1 MASHLTIHA
10 RLIKGC
16 NADCSYCSSWQEDPS
31 ARGRMSPSEF
41 REALRFLKA
50 EVFPVLG
57 CGGPHASVSVQYIG
71 GEMLL
76 IPQEELR
83 ECVEIARQEL
93 GEAFGTVRDGVMSN
107 LVGSER
113 RIMELDLLFGGNIGT
128 SVDGRGTQRTVKGSP
143 EAYRKGVER
152 SRAALMKRRRRN
164 PGAVFVVDRQGLANA
179 VHEVE
184 AASAAGYPLVL
195 RPVFLGGRSVD
206 GPSLPDL
213 VSAMGQAFD
222 AWAMKA
228 AVPVEPFM
236 HLMSKRLRPSSVV
249 GDVCPFMRNC
259 AQVSINVD
267 PDGSLYTCFE
277 MADAGQM
284 KFGNALEGWFDRETW
299 DALDARRVRLDPR
312 CSSCPFFEA
321 CQGGCMNEAIQHTGS
336 IYGRTEFCDVWT
348 DLFIRIDA
356 LVSKHGMT
364 AVRGWLAGLE
374 TRD

>member
-16 NADCSYCSSWQEDPS
+16 NADCSYCSSWQEDAS
-31 ARGRMSPSEF
+31 ARGRMSPEEF
-41 REALRFLKA
+41 RTAIRFLKS

-57 CGGPHASVSVQYIG
+57 CGGPYATVTVQYIG
-71 GEMLL
+71 GEILL
-76 IPQEELR
+76 VPLEELR
-83 ECVEIARQEL
+83 ECVELARDEL
-93 GEAFGTVRDGVMSN
+93 GEVFGNVQDGVMSN

-113 RIMELDLLFGGNIGT
+113 RIMELDLLFGGNLGT

-143 EAYRKGVER
+143 EAYRKAVAR

-164 PGAVFVVDRQGLANA
+164 PGAVFVVDRQGVENA

-184 AASAAGYPLVL
+184 TASETGYPLVL
-195 RPVFLGGRSVD
+195 RPVFTGGRSVD
-206 GPSLPDL
+206 DPSVPEL
-213 VSAMGQAFD
+213 VRAMGEAFD

-228 AVPVEPFM
+228 KVPVEPFM
-236 HLMSKRLRPSSVV
+236 HLASKRLRPSSVV

-259 AQVSINVD
+259 AQTSINID

-284 KFGNALEGWFDRETW
+284 KFGNAIEGWFD
-299 DALDARRVRLDPR
+299 LDAWKGIDERRTNIDPR
-312 CSSCPFFEA
+312 CTACPYFEA

-336 IYGRTEFCDVWT
+336 PYGRTHFCAVWT
-348 DLFIRIDA
+348 DLFKRIDK
-356 LVSKHGMT
+356 LVGDHGREK
-364 AVRGWLAGLE
+364 VVEWLGSLE
-374 TRD
+374 GRH